1 MEKDRIE
8 FEITERFEKLTEQV
22 KRNFKKHE
30 GFDKMNERQKI
41 VDEFINSELYK
52 GFLEKEFNNY
62 SYKSNEYEIVK
73 NTLQKILSEL
83 MAKIILG

>member
-30 GFDKMNERQKI
+30 GFDEMNERQKI

-73 NTLQKILSEL
+73 NTLQKVLSEL